1 MDELILKELLEKY
14 RSGTCSKEDIILLE
28 SWYLSESKKPGAE
41 IAQDVLIRAHERI
54 GVSIAK
60 NTGLSLDQMQ
70 RPIIKLWPRIAAAAS
85 IILCLSVA
93 AIYFSRSRPLVE
105 IVGND
110 ILPGSNK
117 AILTLSNGH
126 QIILTNIKNGMLSR
140 QGSTSVIKKANGQIQ
155 YEGSYPKE
163 NATPEIAY
171 NTLSTPKG
179 GEYHLVLSD
188 GTEVWLNAA
197 STITYPV
204 TFAGSERRVTTTGEV
219 YFEVVHNPAKPF
231 KVSTSAQTVE
241 VLGTHFNIDAYSDEE
256 GIKTTLLEGSVKIAA
271 GSEVK
276 IIKPGQQAT
285 STDHDLSVG
294 NADVE
299 ESIAWK
305 NGYFR
310 FNDETIGDVM
320 RKISKWYD
328 IDVVYGNDVS
338 KEGFTGAI
346 SRYKNISQVLKMIA
360 QTGAVKFKVEGRRV
374 TVLQI

>member
-1 MDELILKELLEKY
+1 MEKHYAEELISKYNQGTATPEERMLVESGFLK
-14 RSGTCSKEDIILLE
+14 DLE
-28 SWYLSESKKPGAE
+28 SNTYSPTLKRIELADKRIKSK
-41 IAQDVLIRAHERI
+41 LINYI
-54 GVSIAK
+54 GRQSKTKQV
-60 NTGLSLDQMQ
+60 
-70 RPIIKLWPRIAAAAS
+70 KLWPRIAAAAS

-117 AILTLSNGH
+117 ATLTLSNGYR
-126 QIILTNIKNGMLSR
+126 IILTNVKNGMLSR
-140 QGSTSVIKKANGQIQ
+140 QGSASVIKKANGQIQ

-163 NATPEIAY
+163 KVTPEIAY

-179 GEYHLVLSD
+179 GEYHLILSD
-188 GTEVWLNAA
+188 GTEVWLNAS

-204 TFAGSERRVTTTGEV
+204 AFAGSERRVTTTGEV
-219 YFEVVHNPAKPF
+219 YFEVAHNPAKPF
-231 KVSTSAQTVE
+231 KVSTRGQTVE

-276 IIKPGQQAT
+276 VIKPGEQAT
-285 STDHDLSVG
+285 SIDHDLFVG

-305 NGYFR
+305 NGYFK

-328 IDVVYGNDVS
+328 IDVVYGNGVS